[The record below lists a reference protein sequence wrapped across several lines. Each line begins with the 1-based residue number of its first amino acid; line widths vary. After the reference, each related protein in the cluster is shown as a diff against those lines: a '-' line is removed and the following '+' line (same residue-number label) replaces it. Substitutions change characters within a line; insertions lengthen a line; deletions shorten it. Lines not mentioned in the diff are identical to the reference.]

1 MKNTIASEVSIELT
15 IDKSR
20 FVGILSPI
28 HSKQEFQARVAQAR
42 MNHPKANHV
51 IHAAI
56 WDSSMSLDDDGEPAK
71 TAASPMFDVLN
82 HHQLTNVVCIAVRYF
97 GGVKLG
103 AGGLVRAYTKTAAQC
118 IDAAT
123 ILVPVS
129 NPCYQLSMNYETFHK
144 LPSMMPFQ
152 THHIEYLELV
162 HCRISFAESEEKTF
176 LSLTHLFEEMNK
188 QDNFIEYV
196 VK

>member
-1 MKNTIASEVSIELT
+1 MKNTIAKEVTIELT
-15 IDKSR
+15 INKSR

-28 HSKQEFQARVAQAR
+28 NSKQEFQARVAQAR
-42 MNHPKANHV
+42 INHPKANHV

-56 WDSSMSLDDDGEPAK
+56 WDSSISLDDDGEPAK
-71 TAASPMFDVLN
+71 TAASPMYDVLN

-118 IDAAT
+118 IEAAT
-123 ILVPVS
+123 ILTPVS
-129 NPCYQLSMNYETFHK
+129 NPCYQLIMNYETFNK
-144 LPSMMPFQ
+144 LPSMIAFQ
-152 THHIEYLELV
+152 THHIEYLEQV
-162 HCRISFAESEEKTF
+162 HCRISLAESEEKTF
-176 LSLTHLFEEMNK
+176 LSLTHLFAETNK